1 MVVAT
6 ERGALLWM
14 FLCPPENGENRKP
27 NAQIATHLLPPPS
40 SPLLLS
46 SSVRVRFLRRHRN
59 PILTLG
65 LLPTSSQQQAN
76 ARGMEQTQLC
86 GVQIPLPN
94 FQKGGRGLKCIELC
108 ARFFHPSL
116 ALMKAAAR
124 MIRGGG
130 GMNRGMGGRWNMRD
144 MRVDNFSC
152 F

>member
-1 MVVAT
+1 MDIRLMLYDCSYRTGSFVMDVSLPT
-6 ERGALLWM
+6 RKRGKQKAE
-14 FLCPPENGENRKP
+14 CPDSHP
-27 NAQIATHLLPPPS
+27 PPPS
-40 SPLLLS
+40 SLLPPHPFSCPSLFAS
-46 SSVRVRFLRRHRN
+46 MRFLRRHHN

-76 ARGMEQTQLC
+76 ARGMGQTQLC

-124 MIRGGG
+124 MIREGG
-130 GMNRGMGGRWNMRD
+130 D
-144 MRVDNFSC
+144 E
-152 F
+152 